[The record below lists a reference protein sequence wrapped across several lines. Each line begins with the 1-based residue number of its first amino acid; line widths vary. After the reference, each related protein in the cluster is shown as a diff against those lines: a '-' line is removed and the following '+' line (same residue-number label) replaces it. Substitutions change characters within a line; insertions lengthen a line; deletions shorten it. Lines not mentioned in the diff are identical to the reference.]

1 MKIVKIHYSS
11 GFLRALRKLP
21 VEPSREL
28 DERIEL
34 FKSDCF
40 HSRLKTHKLKGTL
53 QGHWAFSLN
62 YRYRILFEFVGKG
75 EVLFEDTGDHSI
87 YQ

>member
-1 MKIVKIHYSS
+1 M
-11 GFLRALRKLP
+11 P

-40 HSRLKTHKLKGTL
+40 HSRLKTHKLKDVARLLGI
-53 QGHWAFSLN
+53 FLN

-75 EVLFEDTGDHSI
+75 EVLFETRATIVFTNNLSWICGPHVERTE
-87 YQ
+87 